1 MFGWLLSLQL
11 FKEKKKKRIRQAG
24 KTLVNFNNVITPILS
39 SHLLSQSSLS
49 QSAFTLWFKSVLS
62 VILSLIHATHFLPI
76 STSPKSEL
84 YPSLALH
91 HHQRLDSRGSVLNLI
106 TAGILCLHGLLESK
120 IQVYQNFSVS
130 INHIHFFQMIL
141 LMRDH
146 H

>member
-62 VILSLIHATHFLPI
+62 VILSFSFMQPI
-76 STSPKSEL
+76 SSPSPPH
-84 YPSLALH
+84 PSLALH